1 MVMMKTKSDQST
13 GLFSWFGGGTFLA
26 TLEEIPT
33 EYLMTWIGHAGILI
47 EPLHLVD
54 ELID

>member
-1 MVMMKTKSDQST
+1 MMKTKSDQST